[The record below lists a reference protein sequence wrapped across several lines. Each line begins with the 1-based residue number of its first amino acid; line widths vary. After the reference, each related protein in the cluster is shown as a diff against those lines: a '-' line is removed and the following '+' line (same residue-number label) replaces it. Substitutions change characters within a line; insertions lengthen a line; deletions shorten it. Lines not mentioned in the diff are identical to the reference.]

1 MQANPYIH
9 PTADVQTVHIG
20 DGTRIWQYVIAL
32 PGAIVGREC
41 NVCAYVFLE
50 NDVTVGNRVT
60 IKSGVQLWDG
70 IVIEDDVFIG
80 PNVSFTN
87 DKFPRSKIP
96 RQSLPRIQIQ
106 QGASLGAGS
115 VILPGVTIGRY
126 AMVGAGAIVTS
137 SVPSFAIV
145 KGNPARITG
154 YSYSNQKSSL
164 PVSVSAP
171 WNDAGFKLE
180 STKESVA
187 SVIRGVNFHFFK
199 QFEDLRGKLTALEF
213 THDLPFIPQRLFF
226 TYDVPSLETRGEH
239 AHRNCHQLLIAVSGT
254 ISVFVSNGREQ
265 SSVQLSSASHGLHI
279 EPMVWASQSQY
290 SKGACLVVLAS
301 QAYEDKDYI
310 RTMDEYLMLIN
321 RKDLQPR

>member
-1 MQANPYIH
+1 MQTDPYIH
-9 PTADVQTVHIG
+9 PTADVQTDQIG
-20 DGTRIWQYVIAL
+20 DRTRIWQYVIAL
-32 PGAIVGREC
+32 PGARVGREC
-41 NVCAYVFLE
+41 NVCAYVFIE
-50 NDVTVGNRVT
+50 NDVVVGDRVT

-87 DKFPRSKIP
+87 DKFPRSKVQ
-96 RQSLPRIQIQ
+96 RQSLPRIQIK

-137 SVPSFAIV
+137 SVPPYAIV

-154 YSYSNQKSSL
+154 YSHSNHKPFL
-164 PVSVSAP
+164 PVSV
-171 WNDAGFKLE
+171 AGQGSNVSFNLE
-180 STKESVA
+180 RTKESVG
-187 SVIRGVNFHFFK
+187 SVIAGVRLHFFK

-213 THDLPFIPQRLFF
+213 DQDLPFVPQRVFF
-226 TYDVPSLETRGEH
+226 TYDVPSRETRGEH

-254 ISVFVSNGREQ
+254 ISVYVSNGREQ
-265 SSVQLSSASHGLHI
+265 SSVQLSSTAHGLHI

-290 SKGACLVVLAS
+290 SKGACLAVLAS
-301 QAYEDKDYI
+301 HAYEDKDYI
-310 RTMDEYLMLIN
+310 RTIDEYLTLIN
-321 RKDLQPR
+321 GKDSQSQ